1 MKTTTFK
8 ALISDNNEYGIN
20 GITIPRIQR
29 SYAQGRADAHA
40 VKTRNRFISAIQSG
54 LIGKGLTLDFIYGN
68 IQNGQL
74 IPLDGQQRLTTLWL
88 LHWYA
93 AKKENI
99 INNNLAHFTYNTRYS
114 ARDFITKL
122 VVFKPSL
129 KETLSNEIRNQGW
142 FPMEWDNDPTVSG
155 MLTMLDEIQKRF
167 SNTDNLWTA
176 LDKIDFY
183 FRDIEEMKLTDDIY
197 IKMNSRGKPLTDFEH
212 FKAELLKVIRSDN
225 GNESISKRIGLKI
238 DRDWTD
244 LIWNYRDT
252 DNLVDNGIL
261 RLFRFVSLIIIYKS
275 NHSASEFDLTDD
287 FNLLEHLYKG
297 HPENVELLE
306 LTFDLLF
313 NVHRKTMEQ
322 DQDSLCP
329 VGEFFENYLLLPH
342 DHQQGKVVVPQQIT
356 HIDIFKA
363 ILDNVALRRNT
374 PYWIVMFYSFL
385 LYLKN
390 QEVVADSDFRR
401 RLRVVV
407 NLLKNSKNE
416 VVDTPNGDAGNRIPA
431 ILQQVES
438 IILNGV
444 IADSVMIDG
453 EQRQNFNAIQ
463 LEEERQKLI
472 FTTEHPEYSES
483 LFQLEDF
490 YLLEGRVD
498 IVGYENTHLYQH
510 FITLFTSC
518 SRDAIDCAML
528 SITNY
533 SQRLNSWCIQLGS
546 ADEGDAGN
554 KAWHALF
561 HPSGKNLE
569 FNNTKKALRTLLV
582 TYSKLDDIYLTGISD
597 KFLNDCRAKNQ
608 YDWRYY
614 YIAYPCFRPERFGKY
629 TMYDNQPYSI
639 VALHAEKRESSKAY
653 QCMLQALIED
663 QAVANSAEWYD
674 TRNLTYKKGLL
685 TCEEDAFVSY
695 SMKDHEE
702 RGRFSIPQNEEKIDT
717 VDRIAFF
724 KEHRKDEDMWTFPK
738 E

>member
-8 ALISDNNEYGIN
+8 TLISNNNIYGID

-40 VKTRNRFISAIQSG
+40 AKTRNRFLSAIQSG
-54 LIGKGLTLDFIYGN
+54 LEGNGLTLDFIYGN

-93 AKKENI
+93 AQKENI
-99 INNNLAHFTYNTRYS
+99 TENNLSRFTYNTRYS
-114 ARDFITKL
+114 ARDFIIKL
-122 VVFKPSL
+122 VAFEPSFN
-129 KETLSNEIRNQGW
+129 KTLSDEIRNQGW

-155 MLTMLDEIQKRF
+155 MLTMLDEIHKRF
-167 SNTDNLWTA
+167 LDTDNLWGA

-238 DRDWTD
+238 DREWTD
-244 LIWNYRDT
+244 LIWNYRDN
-252 DNLVDNGIL
+252 DNLVDNGFL
-261 RLFRFVSLIIIYKS
+261 HLFRFVSLIIIYKS
-275 NHSASEFDLTDD
+275 DRSASEFDLTDD
-287 FNLLEHLYKG
+287 FDLLERLYKKQ
-297 HPENVELLE
+297 PDNIDFLE
-306 LTFDLLF
+306 QAFDLLF
-313 NVHRKTMEQ
+313 SIHKKELEKNREST
-322 DQDSLCP
+322 SP
-329 VGEFFENYLLLPH
+329 VGDFFENYLSSY
-342 DHQQGKVVVPQQIT
+342 DYQSGKVVAPQQIT
-356 HIDIFKA
+356 NIDILNA
-363 ILDNVALRRNT
+363 ILNNVALRRNT
-374 PYWIVMFYSFL
+374 PYWVVIFDSFL

-390 QEVVADSDFRR
+390 QESVDDTAFRR
-401 RLRVVV
+401 RLRIVV

-444 IADSVMIDG
+444 IADSVMIDR
-453 EQRQNFNAIQ
+453 ERRQNFNVVQ
-463 LEEERQKLI
+463 MEEERQKLI
-472 FTTEHPEYSES
+472 FTTEQPEYSNS
-483 LFQLEDF
+483 LYQLEDF

-498 IVGYENTHLYQH
+498 IVGYENTHLYH
-510 FITLFTSC
+510 KFISLFTTC

-528 SITNY
+528 SITDY

-546 ADEGDAGN
+546 ANNGDAGN
-554 KAWHALF
+554 KAWYALF
-561 HPSGKNLE
+561 HPSGKNIG
-569 FNNTKKALRTLLV
+569 FNNTKQALLTILD
-582 TYSKLDDIYLTGISD
+582 TDSKLDDTYLAGISN
-597 KFLNDCRAKNQ
+597 KFIDDCRTNNL

-629 TMYDNQPYSI
+629 TMYDNMPYSI

-663 QAVANSAEWYD
+663 KAVANSAEWYD
-674 TRNLTYKKGLL
+674 TRNLTYSKGLL

-695 SMKDHEE
+695 SLRDHEE
-702 RGRFSIPQNEEKIDT
+702 RARLSIPQNEELIDT
-717 VDRIAFF
+717 VDRIEFF
-724 KEHRKDEDMWTFPK
+724 KDNRNVEDMWTFS
-738 E
+738 EE

>member
-8 ALISDNNEYGIN
+8 ALISNNNEYGIN

-40 VKTRNRFISAIQSG
+40 VKTRNRFLSAIQSG
-54 LIGKGLTLDFIYGN
+54 LIGNGLTLDFIYGN

-99 INNNLAHFTYNTRYS
+99 TNNNLAHFTYNTRYS

-167 SNTDNLWTA
+167 SNTDNLWSA

-225 GNESISKRIGLKI
+225 GNEGISKRIGLKI

-287 FNLLEHLYKG
+287 FNLLDHLYKG
-297 HPENVELLE
+297 HPENVEFLE

-342 DHQQGKVVVPQQIT
+342 DHQQSKVVVPQQIT

-444 IADSVMIDG
+444 IADSVMIYG

-546 ADEGDAGN
+546 SDEGDAGN

-569 FNNTKKALRTLLV
+569 FNNTKKALRTILD

-724 KEHRKDEDMWTFPK
+724 KEHRKDEDMWTLP
-738 E
+738 EE